1 MEFVLL
7 EQAVLYRLRHIPDQG
22 EIELRT
28 IINRRTE
35 RIKNTCPCVSVLGNR
50 HHQLRL
56 KLRLRKHACRI
67 KISNFFSKFSN
78 PFSSR
83 QNLG

>member
-7 EQAVLYRLRHIPDQG
+7 EQAVLQRLRHIPDQG

-35 RIKNTCPCVSVLGNR
+35 RIKNTCPCVSVLSNR
-50 HHQLRL
+50 HHQLWL

-67 KISNFFSKFSN
+67 KISDLFPKLCN
-78 PFSSR
+78 PFGSR